1 MSPDLCFRLGSSVR
15 GPEVLTQ
22 KEKLLGWGVFPR
34 QPQAPVSGMN
44 TAWGLALPESTA
56 SGDAMSG
63 DGGEPALA
71 QGEVSGAMAP

>member
-15 GPEVLTQ
+15 SPEVLTQ
-22 KEKLLGWGVFPR
+22 KEKLLGWGVLPH

-63 DGGEPALA
+63 DGLA

>member
-15 GPEVLTQ
+15 SPEVLTQ
-22 KEKLLGWGVFPR
+22 KEKLLGWGVLPH